1 MLCMHPSEMHW
12 VRKGDIKVEGRLVRR
27 RKGSGELQEGV
38 NMIHTYENVK
48 IKPVMFN

>member
-1 MLCMHPSEMHW
+1 MKCIGS
-12 VRKGDIKVEGRLVRR
+12 VKGDNKVEGRLVRR
-27 RKGSGELQEGV
+27 KKGSGELQEGLESVMGV